1 MTQSMKILI
10 TGGNGMVARAAKRI
24 FESLGDEVVSVTKE
38 ELDISNRSDV
48 CNLLASV
55 RPDAVVNCAAYTN
68 VDGCE
73 SNEEICF
80 AVNSIGV
87 ENLAIES
94 RSIGAKFVTI
104 STDYVFDGTSNGFY
118 IEEDVPNPIG
128 VYGKSKL
135 DGESRAIAAN
145 EKSIIVRSGW
155 IYGSGGTNFL
165 SIVPERLLRGEPVT
179 AISDSYGTP
188 TFADDLCRSIRTLIA
203 VDASGVFHVSNSG
216 EGTSYHGFAQEV
228 AHNLGIPSD
237 LVTAISEKQV
247 SRPAQRPM
255 SSKLASVRLK
265 DVGLDAPRDWRIALR
280 ECLSVK

>member
-1 MTQSMKILI
+1 
-10 TGGNGMVARAAKRI
+10 
-24 FESLGDEVVSVTKE
+24 
-38 ELDISNRSDV
+38 
-48 CNLLASV
+48 
-55 RPDAVVNCAAYTN
+55 
-68 VDGCE
+68 
-73 SNEEICF
+73 
-80 AVNSIGV
+80 V

-118 IEEDVPNPIG
+118 IEEDVPNPIS

-179 AISDSYGTP
+179 AISDSCGTP